1 MNPDGAKSKM
11 TTIRKL
17 IRESNATIITMQ
29 ETKYSQSGQMKFDGF
44 YTYENLRSNKE
55 GGGVALSA
63 RKELN
68 PAFVCDGGSTV
79 EAITV
84 DIHLNTMALSVTS
97 AYGPQNNSLESTK
110 KAFWSYLTEQ
120 AQRAEASG
128 KGFILQGDLNSWLG
142 SDLLPGD
149 EKPQNRNGKLFQAF
163 LEENKLICVNSL
175 PLTKGLITR
184 KRRYLDETRQS
195 TIDFYVVCD
204 KVLPYVSSMEIVND
218 KKHNLTNYS
227 LLNKKSEAIS
237 SDHAPLIMEVKLE
250 VRAVQKEKVEIHNF
264 EEKESQLQ
272 FKKNTSETTVFT
284 DCFETL
290 QPVCQQSE

>member
-1 MNPDGAKSKM
+1 MFIYLG
-11 TTIRKL
+11 
-17 IRESNATIITMQ
+17 IT
-29 ETKYSQSGQMKFDGF
+29 
-44 YTYENLRSNKE
+44 
-55 GGGVALSA
+55 
-63 RKELN
+63 
-68 PAFVCDGGSTV
+68 
-79 EAITV
+79 
-84 DIHLNTMALSVTS
+84 
-97 AYGPQNNSLESTK
+97 
-110 KAFWSYLTEQ
+110 
-120 AQRAEASG
+120 
-128 KGFILQGDLNSWLG
+128 
-142 SDLLPGD
+142 
-149 EKPQNRNGKLFQAF
+149 AF

-250 VRAVQKEKVEIHNF
+250 ARAVQKEKVEIHNF

-290 QPVCQQSE
+290 QPVCQQSEQWLSLVKAHVNK